1 MEARRLS
8 DPAEWVDRHG
18 DYLFR
23 FAMLRIGDRHAA
35 EDLVQETFLAA
46 LAARESFSGR
56 STEATWLVGI
66 LKHKIADHFRRK
78 AREPL
83 LADDTPSS
91 GAGDEPFNEAGGW
104 KNGPAA
110 WTPEPERLAR
120 DREFADRLARCLS
133 ELPPRHASA
142 FALREVDGMETGEIC
157 KVLEITETN
166 LWVILHRARMR
177 MRRCLEVHW
186 FERKG
191 ERT

>member
-1 MEARRLS
+1 MGKQGLS

-18 DYLFR
+18 NYLFR
-23 FAMLRIGDRHAA
+23 YAMLRIGDRHTA
-35 EDLVQETFLAA
+35 EDFVQETFLAA
-46 LAARESFSGR
+46 LGARESFSGR
-56 STEATWLVGI
+56 SSEATWLVGI

-83 LADDTPSS
+83 LADAPSS
-91 GAGDEPFNEAGGW
+91 EAGDDPFTETGEW
-104 KNGPAA
+104 RNGPPA
-110 WTPEPERLAR
+110 WAPEPERLAR

-142 FALREVDGMETGEIC
+142 FSLREVDGMETGEIC
-157 KVLEITETN
+157 KVLEISETN

-186 FERKG
+186 FGRKG
-191 ERT
+191 EGT

>member
-46 LAARESFSGR
+46 LGARGSFSGR
-56 STEATWLVGI
+56 SSEETWLVGI

-83 LADDTPSS
+83 LTDAPIS
-91 GAGDEPFNEAGGW
+91 GPEGDPFDEAGAW
-104 KNGPAA
+104 REAPAA
-110 WTPEPERLAR
+110 WTPDPERLVR
-120 DREFADRLARCLS
+120 DKEFADRLARCLS

-157 KVLEITETN
+157 KVLEISETN